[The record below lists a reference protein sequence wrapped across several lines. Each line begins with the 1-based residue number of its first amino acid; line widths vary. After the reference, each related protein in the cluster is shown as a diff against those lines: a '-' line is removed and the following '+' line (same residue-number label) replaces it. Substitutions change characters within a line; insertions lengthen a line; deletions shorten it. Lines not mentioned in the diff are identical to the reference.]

1 MDLECPYC
9 EKEFNI
15 CHDDGFGYAEGVK
28 HHIECP
34 NCEKSFVFETSISFD
49 YEPSVADCL
58 NGEEHDWKLT
68 RTYPKAFSRMEC
80 SMCGDLRELTQ
91 EERTNFGI
99 ETKESYFA
107 NLNNQSHE
115 HK

>member
-9 EKEFNI
+9 ENEFNI

-58 NGEEHDWKLT
+58 NGGSHDWKLT
-68 RTYPKAFSRMEC
+68 RTYPKCFSQMEC
-80 SMCGDLRELTQ
+80 SWCGDKRELTQ
-91 EERTNFGI
+91 KERTDFEI
-99 ETKESYFA
+99 ETKESYFT
-107 NLNNQSHE
+107 NLNNQ
-115 HK
+115 